1 LEMLGADKA
10 HEDGH
15 KGQGIKI
22 GIVDENFDAGTH
34 GDVVQRVV
42 KHAAPSASISTY
54 NTYKDHSTTRE
65 SVKVEN
71 GVFAVTLPYNV
82 TESTSFT
89 MTFNNEDIQNETN
102 LTVEGKAN
110 DLQVKSSSA
119 DFKNLKILDGRTLQG
134 EVVEDETYQVIFE
147 YTGMTSD
154 SLAEEIQNAIEDQM
168 DIINISLGALG
179 HDSKLQTAID
189 AAVEAGIIVV
199 AASGNDGKHT
209 NETHIYYPA
218 AHTDVVSVGAVGVD
232 GNYIEI
238 SNYGEVK
245 APGIYFTSD
254 TSYHWGTSIAAPY
267 VSGLTAIYMNQQ
279 NSKDVKSYILNNTNE
294 KGIVQYESLE
304 KEEADKTALQTAI
317 ETAEKVVADKYTEDS
332 FDSLTAALMTAQNV
346 NEDEKATQAAVNN
359 ATTTLQTVIEG
370 LVAVEEDPSKDEDPL
385 EVEDSSKDESTSEV
399 EDSSKDENPSE
410 VEDSS
415 KDEAPL
421 KDGEP
426 SAVEVEVGKTTPTP
440 IQPKQTVKIG
450 KTGSS
455 IVLPADLPEGGSI
468 VVTKVEETDNK
479 VKDATNLKVAGDI
492 YTIDLID
499 LDDFNGKF
507 NLTLNY
513 AKDAEGTPAI
523 YYYNEDKEEWEK
535 RGGTINED
543 MNTIS
548 LEVEHFST
556 YDVFVAVAEEEQ
568 EEESITEN
576 EQNEKPKEKGSG
588 KDPGELKAVTPDLNY
603 NNKVTITPIAENDT
617 EETNKEDKD
626 KTVVLVDIGSEDK
639 ENKELPSTATSNY
652 NFITVGLLL
661 IFLDEFTAIIFR
673 RKTV

>member
-1 LEMLGADKA
+1 KLFRLLTMFVIGMFILSISLPQQVAFAEVTTGNGNDWQLEMIGADKA

-119 DFKNLKILDGRTLQG
+119 DFKNLKILDGKTLQG
-134 EVVEDETYQVIFE
+134 EFVEDETYQVIFE

-209 NETHIYYPA
+209 NETYIYYPA

-317 ETAEKVVADKYTEDS
+317 ETAEKVVAY
-332 FDSLTAALMTAQNV
+332 
-346 NEDEKATQAAVNN
+346 
-359 ATTTLQTVIEG
+359 
-370 LVAVEEDPSKDEDPL
+370 
-385 EVEDSSKDESTSEV
+385 
-399 EDSSKDENPSE
+399 
-410 VEDSS
+410 
-415 KDEAPL
+415 
-421 KDGEP
+421 
-426 SAVEVEVGKTTPTP
+426 
-440 IQPKQTVKIG
+440 
-450 KTGSS
+450 
-455 IVLPADLPEGGSI
+455 
-468 VVTKVEETDNK
+468 
-479 VKDATNLKVAGDI
+479 
-492 YTIDLID
+492 
-499 LDDFNGKF
+499 
-507 NLTLNY
+507 
-513 AKDAEGTPAI
+513 
-523 YYYNEDKEEWEK
+523 
-535 RGGTINED
+535 
-543 MNTIS
+543 
-548 LEVEHFST
+548 
-556 YDVFVAVAEEEQ
+556 
-568 EEESITEN
+568 
-576 EQNEKPKEKGSG
+576 
-588 KDPGELKAVTPDLNY
+588 
-603 NNKVTITPIAENDT
+603 
-617 EETNKEDKD
+617 
-626 KTVVLVDIGSEDK
+626 
-639 ENKELPSTATSNY
+639 
-652 NFITVGLLL
+652 
-661 IFLDEFTAIIFR
+661 
-673 RKTV
+673 

>member
-1 LEMLGADKA
+1 
-10 HEDGH
+10 
-15 KGQGIKI
+15 
-22 GIVDENFDAGTH
+22 
-34 GDVVQRVV
+34 
-42 KHAAPSASISTY
+42 
-54 NTYKDHSTTRE
+54 
-65 SVKVEN
+65 
-71 GVFAVTLPYNV
+71 
-82 TESTSFT
+82 
-89 MTFNNEDIQNETN
+89 
-102 LTVEGKAN
+102 
-110 DLQVKSSSA
+110 
-119 DFKNLKILDGRTLQG
+119 
-134 EVVEDETYQVIFE
+134 
-147 YTGMTSD
+147 
-154 SLAEEIQNAIEDQM
+154 
-168 DIINISLGALG
+168 
-179 HDSKLQTAID
+179 KLQTAID

-332 FDSLTAALMTAQNV
+332 FDSLTAALSNEQHV
-346 NEDEKATQAAVNN
+346 NEEEKATQAAINN
-359 ATTTLQTVIEG
+359 ATTTLQTAIEG

-385 EVEDSSKDESTSEV
+385 EVEDSSKDEA
-399 EDSSKDENPSE
+399 PSE

-426 SAVEVEVGKTTPTP
+426 STVEVEVGKTTPTP

-479 VKDATNLKVAGDI
+479 VKDATNLK
-492 YTIDLID
+492 
-499 LDDFNGKF
+499 
-507 NLTLNY
+507 
-513 AKDAEGTPAI
+513 
-523 YYYNEDKEEWEK
+523 
-535 RGGTINED
+535 
-543 MNTIS
+543 
-548 LEVEHFST
+548 
-556 YDVFVAVAEEEQ
+556 
-568 EEESITEN
+568 
-576 EQNEKPKEKGSG
+576 
-588 KDPGELKAVTPDLNY
+588 
-603 NNKVTITPIAENDT
+603 
-617 EETNKEDKD
+617 
-626 KTVVLVDIGSEDK
+626 
-639 ENKELPSTATSNY
+639 
-652 NFITVGLLL
+652 
-661 IFLDEFTAIIFR
+661 
-673 RKTV
+673 